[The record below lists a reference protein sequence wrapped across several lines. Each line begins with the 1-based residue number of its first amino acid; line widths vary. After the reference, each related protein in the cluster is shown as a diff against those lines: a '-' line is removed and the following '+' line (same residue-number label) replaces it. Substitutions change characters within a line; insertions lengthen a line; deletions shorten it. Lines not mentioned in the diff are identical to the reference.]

1 LFEIRNPHNLGLIA
15 EAASVPVVV
24 DAGIGNASDAARALE
39 FGAHAELVAKRIARA
54 TDSEAMLSGVR
65 VGCYF

>member
-1 LFEIRNPHNLGLIA
+1 MFEIRNLHNLGLIA

-39 FGAHAELVAKRIARA
+39 FGAHAELVAKSLAPPTPRRCSAGCM
-54 TDSEAMLSGVR
+54 S
-65 VGCYF
+65 GCYL